1 LTSGLF
7 RGWRIVAAAFVIL
20 FTAYGAQY
28 CFGVF
33 FAALLAEFGW
43 SRTGLSGVFSLYA
56 FTYCVFGF
64 PAGRLTDR
72 WGPRLVIGGG
82 AFFLGGALA
91 AMAAVTSLWQAY
103 VLYGVVAALG
113 MGTAYV
119 PCNTT
124 VVRWFSRRR
133 GLATGIAS
141 SGASLGTLV
150 LPPLAQLAVSALGW
164 RGAYVAGGAIVFVV
178 VLLTAQLLR
187 RDPESLGL
195 HPDGEPAPPPAA
207 PGAPPAGLSLRE
219 ALRTRALWLLGL
231 AFSATWIPVFIPL
244 VHLVPFARDL
254 GHSPLAAASA
264 ISATGAGAVL
274 GRLLMGGVSDRIGR
288 RTTIAGGMMLQ
299 ALAFLGFAAVRELA
313 PLYATA
319 ILFGFSYGT
328 ISTLFAAII
337 GDFFGREQAG
347 SIVGFVFMLAGSMG
361 AWGTLGA
368 GAIYDATGSYRTAFL
383 LSAALNV
390 VALALLLACR
400 PPDRRGARRPPSKPP
415 TRVDVPSGAATPHER
430 DEDVRADGDSCPGYT
445 PRVSEERST

>member
-1 LTSGLF
+1 MTSSPFFRLAARLAPRTSLTSHFF
-7 RGWRIVAAAFVIL
+7 RLVARLAPRTSLTSHYHGWRIVAGAFLIL

-33 FAALLAEFGW
+33 FAALLADFHW

-56 FTYCVFGF
+56 FTYCVSGF

-72 WGPRLVIGGG
+72 FGPRRVIGAG
-82 AFFLGGALA
+82 AVFLGGALV
-91 AMAAVTSLWQAY
+91 AMASVGALWQAY

-124 VVRWFSRRR
+124 VVRWFARRR

-150 LPPLAQLAVSALGW
+150 LPPLAQLAVGTLGW
-164 RGAYVAGGAIVFVV
+164 RGAYVVGGTVVLVV
-178 VLLTAQLLR
+178 VLLTAQIMR

-195 HPDGEPAPPPAA
+195 HPDGQPSPTLAA
-207 PGAPPAGLSLRE
+207 SGATGGLSLGE
-219 ALRTRALWLLGL
+219 AVRTRALWLLGL

-254 GHSPLAAASA
+254 GHSPLAAAWT

-274 GRLLMGGVSDRIGR
+274 GRLTMGAVSDRIGR
-288 RTTIAGGMMLQ
+288 RTTIAGGMLLQ
-299 ALAFLGFAAVRELA
+299 TLAFLGFSVVRDLT

-319 ILFGFSYGT
+319 VVFGFSYGT

-347 SIVGFVFMLAGSMG
+347 SIVGFVFMLAGSMA

-368 GAIYDATGSYRTAFL
+368 GAVYDATGSYRAAFVISAL
-383 LSAALNV
+383 LNL
-390 VALALLLACR
+390 VAVGLLLACR
-400 PPDRRGARRPPSKPP
+400 PPVRDPRRVLRPDGA
-415 TRVDVPSGAATPHER
+415 VAM
-430 DEDVRADGDSCPGYT
+430 
-445 PRVSEERST
+445 

>member
-1 LTSGLF
+1 VTGLF
-7 RGWRIVAAAFVIL
+7 HGWRIVAAAFVIL

-33 FAALLAEFGW
+33 FSALLTEFGW

-72 WGPRLVIGGG
+72 LGPRLVIAGG
-82 AFFLGGALA
+82 AVFLGTALM
-91 AMAAVTSLWQAY
+91 AMAGVTALWQAY
-103 VLYGVVAALG
+103 VLYGVIAGLG

-124 VVRWFSRRR
+124 VVRWFVRRR
-133 GLATGIAS
+133 GLASGITS

-150 LPPLAQLAVSALGW
+150 LPPLAQLAVSGLGW
-164 RGAYVAGGAIVFVV
+164 RRAYLLSGAMVLVV
-178 VLLTAQLLR
+178 VLAAVQVMR

-195 HPDGEPAPPPAA
+195 RPDGDPAPPAA
-207 PGAPPAGLSLRE
+207 PAGSAVARPGLSLRE
-219 ALRTRALWLLGL
+219 AMRTRSLWLLGL

-254 GHSPLAAASA
+254 GHSPLAAAWA
-264 ISATGAGAVL
+264 VSATGAGAVL
-274 GRLLMGGVSDRIGR
+274 GRLLMGAVSDRIGR
-288 RTTIAGGMMLQ
+288 RTTIAGAMLLQ
-299 ALAFLGFAAVRELA
+299 AVAFLGFAVVRDLG

-368 GAIYDATGSYRTAFL
+368 GAIYDATGSYRPAFL
-383 LSAALNV
+383 LSAVLNL
-390 VALALLLACR
+390 VALGLLLTCR
-400 PPDRRGARRPPSKPP
+400 PPVERAARRPAWKGGETPP
-415 TRVDVPSGAATPHER
+415 FE
-430 DEDVRADGDSCPGYT
+430 T
-445 PRVSEERST
+445 PRSC

>member
-1 LTSGLF
+1 MIA
-7 RGWRIVAAAFVIL
+7 RAYHGWRIVAAAFVIL

-72 WGPRLVIGGG
+72 FGPRLVIGAG
-82 AFFLGGALA
+82 ALFVGGALV
-91 AMAAVTSLWQAY
+91 AMATVSALWQAY
-103 VLYGVVAALG
+103 LLYGVVAALG

-124 VVRWFSRRR
+124 VVRWFARRR

-150 LPPLAQLAVSALGW
+150 LPPIAQLAVGRLGW
-164 RGAYVAGGAIVFVV
+164 RGAYVVGGAIVFVV
-178 VLLTAQLLR
+178 LLLTAQVMR

-195 HPDGEPAPPPAA
+195 HVDGETTPPAA
-207 PGAPPAGLSLRE
+207 VSGTPRGLSLRE
-219 ALRTRALWLLGL
+219 AVRTRALWLLGF

-254 GHSPLAAASA
+254 GHSPLAAAWA

-274 GRLLMGGVSDRIGR
+274 GRLLMGAVSDRIGR
-288 RTTIAGGMMLQ
+288 RPTIAGAMLLQ
-299 ALAFLGFAAVRELA
+299 ALAFIGFALVRDLL

-319 ILFGFSYGT
+319 ALFGFSYGT

-361 AWGTLGA
+361 AWGTVGA
-368 GAIYDATGSYRTAFL
+368 GAIYDATGSYRPAFV
-383 LSAALNV
+383 LSAVLNL
-390 VALALLLACR
+390 VALGLLLTCR
-400 PPDRRGARRPPSKPP
+400 PPDGRAARRPASKPP
-415 TRVDVPSGAATPHER
+415 GVAEPDTPPDPPRV
-430 DEDVRADGDSCPGYT
+430 YT
-445 PRVSEERST
+445 PRVSEERATT